1 MCRVEIHLWSGL
13 LHLSHPSLPSR
24 PLASLLDTLYLP
36 SYDTRKTILD
46 LVYKSL
52 RLQVE
57 KVFGPFR
64 YRFSQ
69 VPDWTDEFEV
79 AMRTAD
85 PSAPRD
91 SWKLTE
97 GFVAAEG
104 LNFLLSIRFLTLLSQ
119 VKIFFPTLQNRG
131 QILLRRRLHSC
142 SPVTCRFDFHLLT
155 NGFGTL
161 ESKYM
166 LP

>member
-1 MCRVEIHLWSGL
+1 MKAFGIKPYLVNYTTPDPGL
-13 LHLSHPSLPSR
+13 LHLSHPALPSR

-52 RLQVE
+52 RLQVRIFLNLAFF
-57 KVFGPFR
+57 K
-64 YRFSQ
+64 FSFLQ

-104 LNFLLSIRFLTLLSQ
+104 LSLPFKCWNSTFCPSGQDILPHLAKSRPNLVEAQTALLLSCYLQVSLT
-119 VKIFFPTLQNRG
+119 
-131 QILLRRRLHSC
+131 
-142 SPVTCRFDFHLLT
+142 D
-155 NGFGTL
+155 
-161 ESKYM
+161 
-166 LP
+166 

>member
-1 MCRVEIHLWSGL
+1 M
-13 LHLSHPSLPSR
+13 
-24 PLASLLDTLYLP
+24 DTLYLP

-52 RLQVE
+52 RLQVG
-57 KVFGPFR
+57 KDIVG
-64 YRFSQ
+64 YSQYCMSQ

-104 LNFLLSIRFLTLLSQ
+104 LKPCFEDMISNFVLTGQDILPHLAKSRPNLVEAQTALLLSCYLQVNLHFPSVKRFAKHLFHFRLDSPPLLS
-119 VKIFFPTLQNRG
+119 G
-131 QILLRRRLHSC
+131 
-142 SPVTCRFDFHLLT
+142 
-155 NGFGTL
+155 
-161 ESKYM
+161 
-166 LP
+166 